1 VFHNDSALFVNE
13 NHYYYHYQ
21 QIINPEFTFF
31 VTSSGTAG
39 KPTGQVATQPLLIYV
54 PISGKC
60 PYYFESTCLSQE
72 SHMSQSRPLEG
83 LRVVELGQ
91 LLAGPFAGTVLGY
104 FGAEVIKVEP
114 PTGDPI
120 RQWRE
125 VRNGMSLWYHSL
137 ARNKKSVT
145 LDLKSDKGRE
155 LAFDLLTKADVVIEN
170 FRPGAM
176 ESWGL
181 GPEQVKAKNPGIIY
195 ARISGYGQSGPFSE
209 KPGYASVTEGY
220 GGFRY
225 INGEPGK
232 APVRPNISLGD
243 TVAAIHAALGVALA
257 LIERNKSGKGQV
269 VDVALYESIFNLL
282 EGIVPEFDGAGVVR
296 EPSGTTIT
304 GIVPTNT
311 YLCSDEK
318 HVVIGGN
325 GDSIFKRLM
334 TEAGREDMA
343 NDPELEHNQGRVTH
357 EQKIDD
363 ALAKWCSEHTSA
375 EIISKLEAARV
386 PVGPIYSVEDMM
398 TDPHYIAR
406 GMFETVEIDGEP
418 LKIPAIMPKLSDTPG
433 RTDWPGAKIGQHNAE
448 ILGDLLGL
456 SEDELS
462 GLSSDGVTC

>member
-1 VFHNDSALFVNE
+1 MNTD
-13 NHYYYHYQ
+13 
-21 QIINPEFTFF
+21 
-31 VTSSGTAG
+31 
-39 KPTGQVATQPLLIYV
+39 
-54 PISGKC
+54 
-60 PYYFESTCLSQE
+60 
-72 SHMSQSRPLEG
+72 RPLEG
-83 LRVVELGQ
+83 LRVVEMGQ

-125 VRNGMSLWYHSL
+125 VRDGMSLWYHSL

-145 LDLKSDKGRE
+145 LDLKSDKGRKI
-155 LAFDLLTKADVVIEN
+155 AFDLLTKADVVVEN

-181 GPEQVKAKNPGIIY
+181 GPEDVKPHNPGIIY
-195 ARISGYGQSGPFSE
+195 ARISGYGQTGPFSE

-232 APVRPNISLGD
+232 PPIRPNISLGD
-243 TVAAIHAALGVALA
+243 TAAAIQAAMGVLLA
-257 LIERNKSGKGQV
+257 VIQRQKTGSGQV
-269 VDVALYESIFNLL
+269 VDVALYEAIFNML
-282 EGIVPEFDGAGVVR
+282 EGIVPEYDGAGVVR

-311 YLCSDEK
+311 YLCSDGK

-334 TEAGREDMA
+334 KEAGREDMA
-343 NDPELEHNQGRVTH
+343 DDPELEHNPGRVIH
-357 EQKIDD
+357 QERIDQ
-363 ALAKWCSEHTSA
+363 ALADWCQQHTSA
-375 EIISKLEAARV
+375 DIITKLESARV

-406 GMFETVEIDGEP
+406 GMFEEVDVNGKA
-418 LKIPAIMPKLSDTPG
+418 LKIPAISPKLSDTPG
-433 RTDWPGAKIGQHNAE
+433 RTDWPGAQIGAHNQE

-456 SEDELS
+456 SPETLEQLHQ
-462 GLSSDGVTC
+462 DGITN

>member
-1 VFHNDSALFVNE
+1 MNTD
-13 NHYYYHYQ
+13 
-21 QIINPEFTFF
+21 
-31 VTSSGTAG
+31 
-39 KPTGQVATQPLLIYV
+39 
-54 PISGKC
+54 
-60 PYYFESTCLSQE
+60 
-72 SHMSQSRPLEG
+72 RPLEG
-83 LRVVELGQ
+83 LRVVEMGQ

-125 VRNGMSLWYHSL
+125 VRDGMSLWYHSL

-145 LDLKSDKGRE
+145 LDLKSDKGRQI
-155 LAFDLLTKADVVIEN
+155 AFDLLTKADVVVEN

-181 GPEQVKAKNPGIIY
+181 GPEDLKPHNPGIIY
-195 ARISGYGQSGPFSE
+195 ARISGYGQTGPFSE

-232 APVRPNISLGD
+232 PPIRPNISLGD
-243 TVAAIHAALGVALA
+243 TAAAIQAAMGVLLA
-257 LIERNKSGKGQV
+257 VIQRQKTGNGQV
-269 VDVALYESIFNLL
+269 VDVALYEAIFNLL
-282 EGIVPEFDGAGVVR
+282 EGVVPEYDGAGVIR

-311 YLCSDEK
+311 YLCADGK

-334 TEAGREDMA
+334 KEAGREDMA
-343 NDPELEHNQGRVTH
+343 EDPELEHNPGRVIH
-357 EQKIDD
+357 QERIDQ
-363 ALAKWCSEHTSA
+363 ALADWCQQHSSA
-375 EIISKLEAARV
+375 EIIAKLESARV

-406 GMFETVEIDGEP
+406 GMFEEVDVNGKA
-418 LKIPAIMPKLSDTPG
+418 LKIPAISPKLSETPG
-433 RTDWPGAKIGQHNAE
+433 RTDWPGAQIGAHNQE

-456 SEDELS
+456 SSETLEQLHQ
-462 GLSSDGVTC
+462 DGITN

>member
-1 VFHNDSALFVNE
+1 MNTD
-13 NHYYYHYQ
+13 
-21 QIINPEFTFF
+21 
-31 VTSSGTAG
+31 
-39 KPTGQVATQPLLIYV
+39 
-54 PISGKC
+54 
-60 PYYFESTCLSQE
+60 
-72 SHMSQSRPLEG
+72 RPLEG
-83 LRVVELGQ
+83 LRVVEMGQ

-125 VRNGMSLWYHSL
+125 VRDGMSLWYHSL

-155 LAFDLLTKADVVIEN
+155 IAFDLLTKADVVVEN

-181 GPEQVKAKNPGIIY
+181 GPEDVKPHNPGIIY
-195 ARISGYGQSGPFSE
+195 ARISGYGQTGPFSE
-209 KPGYASVTEGY
+209 KPGYASATEGY

-232 APVRPNISLGD
+232 PPIRPNISLGD
-243 TVAAIHAALGVALA
+243 TAAAIQAAMGVLLA
-257 LIERNKSGKGQV
+257 VIQRQKTGNGQV
-269 VDVALYESIFNLL
+269 VDVALYEAIFNLL
-282 EGIVPEFDGAGVVR
+282 EGIVPEYDGAGVVR

-311 YLCSDEK
+311 YLCSDGK

-334 TEAGREDMA
+334 KEAGREDMA
-343 NDPELEHNQGRVTH
+343 EDPELEHNPGRVIH
-357 EQKIDD
+357 QERIDQ
-363 ALAKWCSEHTSA
+363 ALAEWCQQHTSA
-375 EIISKLEAARV
+375 DIIAKLESARV

-406 GMFETVEIDGEP
+406 GMFEEVDVNGKA
-418 LKIPAIMPKLSDTPG
+418 LKIPAISPKLSDTPG
-433 RTDWPGAKIGQHNAE
+433 RTDWPGAQIGAHNQE

-456 SEDELS
+456 SPETLEQLHQ
-462 GLSSDGVTC
+462 DGVTS

>member
-1 VFHNDSALFVNE
+1 MNTD
-13 NHYYYHYQ
+13 
-21 QIINPEFTFF
+21 
-31 VTSSGTAG
+31 
-39 KPTGQVATQPLLIYV
+39 
-54 PISGKC
+54 
-60 PYYFESTCLSQE
+60 
-72 SHMSQSRPLEG
+72 RPLEG
-83 LRVVELGQ
+83 LRVVEMGQ

-125 VRNGMSLWYHSL
+125 VRDGMSLWYHSL

-155 LAFDLLTKADVVIEN
+155 IAFDLLTKADVVVEN

-181 GPEQVKAKNPGIIY
+181 GPEDLKPHNPGIIY
-195 ARISGYGQSGPFSE
+195 ARISGYGQTGPFSE

-232 APVRPNISLGD
+232 PPIRPNISLGD
-243 TVAAIHAALGVALA
+243 TAAAIQAAMGVLLA
-257 LIERNKSGKGQV
+257 VIQRQKTGNGQV
-269 VDVALYESIFNLL
+269 VDVALYEAIFNLL
-282 EGIVPEFDGAGVVR
+282 EGVVPEYDGAGVIR

-311 YLCSDEK
+311 YLCADGK

-334 TEAGREDMA
+334 KEAGREDMA
-343 NDPELEHNQGRVTH
+343 EDPELKHNPGRVIH
-357 EQKIDD
+357 QERIDQ
-363 ALAKWCSEHTSA
+363 ALADWCQQHSSA
-375 EIISKLEAARV
+375 EIIAKLESARV

-406 GMFETVEIDGEP
+406 GMFEEVDVNGKA
-418 LKIPAIMPKLSDTPG
+418 LKIPAISPKLSETPG
-433 RTDWPGAKIGQHNAE
+433 RTDWPGAQIGAHNQE

-456 SEDELS
+456 SPETLEQLHQ
-462 GLSSDGVTC
+462 DGITN